1 MTIIKNINSDKYN
14 NDEALNVNLKNLLFR
29 VFFKKIL
36 EIKA

>member
-14 NDEALNVNLKNLLFR
+14 NDEALNKNLKNLLFR
-29 VFFKKIL
+29 VFFTIIL

>member
-14 NDEALNVNLKNLLFR
+14 NDVALNKNLKNLLFR
-29 VFFKKIL
+29 VLLMIIL